1 MTIES
6 IARATNAANRFLS
19 LATAITHET
28 SSDGRHKWIG
38 NTGKATGELRR
49 ASLDLTRRLAEMR
62 NPHG

>member
-28 SSDGRHKWIG
+28 SEEK
-38 NTGKATGELRR
+38 
-49 ASLDLTRRLAEMR
+49 
-62 NPHG
+62 